1 MLHLIFSS
9 LFGYGYTSLGVF
21 SLLTMMTKIPR
32 ERCFHCHLILQDCI
46 CPQNPPLWTEHKI
59 TLLTSRKESRI
70 PSNTGRLI
78 RIMLEN
84 TTAIF
89 IGEYGWE
96 RAVERE
102 IAGNDYTPVI
112 LFPMAPSIDG
122 KNIIEKKGRP
132 LNIFVPDTSWRN
144 ARRWLHKPLLLNL
157 PKIGLREIP
166 ASEYHLRKQSAKN
179 YLCTFQAVI
188 SLMKELEIK
197 DFVSASFQMNERFR
211 LWVKSLAKER
221 GLTFTSD
228 SINY

>member
-1 MLHLIFSS
+1 
-9 LFGYGYTSLGVF
+9 
-21 SLLTMMTKIPR
+21 MMTKTPR

-122 KNIIEKKGRP
+122 KNIIEKKGKP

-144 ARRWLHKPLLLNL
+144 ARRWLHKPLFLNL

-166 ASEYHLRKQSAKN
+166 ASEYHLRKTICQKLFM
-179 YLCTFQAVI
+179 YI
-188 SLMKELEIK
+188 SGSNLINEGTRNQGFWLSI
-197 DFVSASFQMNERFR
+197 FSNERKIQAMGKIAGKR
-211 LWVKSLAKER
+211 KRINLHER
-221 GLTFTSD
+221 
-228 SINY
+228 